1 MHGLLT
7 IVFFVGWLNHRCFQP
22 IKEIVTVKAP
32 VKCRKSPAGYTMENL
47 DVLDPFGLI
56 HYLWNVIGIDVSESQ
71 VRQFWQHNRARGC
84 RWAVHS
90 QSSERTMPLGIYG
103 DAVKI
108 RSTYQGIE
116 KMQGIFLSVP
126 LFRPRSVRCSRWLL
140 FCCQEEL
147 LFGHHT
153 LDCVLRYLTW
163 AFNQLHTGKYPT
175 CGPNGEA
182 PPENAQSKSGKWICE
197 KERWT
202 FQITEIQGDW
212 QWHKIVF
219 RFHSSW
225 KGGSNLP
232 VCFKCKCFT
241 VGDPGKLY
249 YHVEEHSQLWTTE
262 YPTVADFIAEQCPD
276 DPCALAAVHWLKPC
290 MISNFYAAFL
300 WSELHLFS

>member
-1 MHGLLT
+1 
-7 IVFFVGWLNHRCFQP
+7 
-22 IKEIVTVKAP
+22 
-32 VKCRKSPAGYTMENL
+32 MENL

-56 HYLWNVIGIDVSESQ
+56 HYLWNVIGIDVSETQ
-71 VRQFWQHNRARGC
+71 VRQYWQHNRARGC

-116 KMQGIFLSVP
+116 KMQGIFMSVP

-182 PPENAQSKSGKWICE
+182 LTKNAQSKSGHWICE

-202 FQITEIQGDW
+202 FQITEIRGDW

-219 RFHSSW
+219 RFYSSW

-232 VCFKCKCFT
+232 VCFKCKCFS

-249 YHVEEHSQLWTTE
+249 YHVEETSELWATE

-276 DPCALAAVHWLKPC
+276 HPCVLAAVRAGTMYDTC
-290 MISNFYAAFL
+290 FL
-300 WSELHLFS
+300 CYILLIKVLFCDN